1 MSIIKDIFGKDNG
14 ITENDLNNILGKYQE
29 TSIMECKLASNS
41 GKNGLVYHNAIK
53 TVIGFLN
60 KPENDSAG
68 LLMIGMDAPK
78 GVITDIVPIKN
89 NDFRQNVLRNKLMAH
104 VKSIPPGNRS
114 YTLDIIEVPVTGGYI
129 TLVEVHKVNPNA
141 VFYSGDENTAYIRH
155 SDTTINWNLG
165 DMFKTAMSKN
175 YPIVYTDLKLQ
186 LTMSISANILKYSI
200 NTLLINEGTSPGK
213 DVVVILKF
221 QNPTSGKFSLTGIS
235 GYPPAQSAESPY
247 VKKLEKD
254 VLEINSKPIYPNLHL
269 TLGSFAVNLP
279 HGSSL
284 IIDAFT
290 YEYHGIT
297 TQRFVLENS
306 NISKYLYNFTP
317 YLYLEH

>member
-14 ITENDLNNILGKYQE
+14 ITENDLNNIVGKYQE
-29 TSIMECKLASNS
+29 TSIIECKLVSDMA
-41 GKNGLVYHNAIK
+41 KNVSAYHNVIK
-53 TVIGFLN
+53 TLIGFLN

-68 LLMIGMDAPK
+68 LLMIGMNAPNGIIK
-78 GVITDIVPIKN
+78 NIVTIKN
-89 NDFRQNVLRNKLMAH
+89 NDFMQNTLRNKLIEDI
-104 VKSIPPGNRS
+104 KSIPAVNR
-114 YTLDIIEVPVTGGYI
+114 YTLNIVSVPMKEGYVS
-129 TLVEVHKVNPNA
+129 LVEVHKTDPNA
-141 VFYSGDENTAYIRH
+141 VFYSKKENTAYIRH
-155 SDTTINWNLG
+155 SDTTIKWDLG

-200 NTLLINEGTSPGK
+200 NTLLINDGTSPGK

-221 QNPTSGKFSLTGIS
+221 SNPTKGKLSLTNIS
-235 GYPPAQSAESPY
+235 GYPQAQSAEPPY

-254 VLEINSKPIYPNLHL
+254 VLQINSKPVYPNLNL

-279 HGSSL
+279 RDSGL
-284 IIDAFT
+284 IIDVFT

-297 TQRFVLENS
+297 IQRFVLGNG
-306 NISKYLYNFTP
+306 NISKFPYNFTP